1 MLIPGMNELP
11 STGRVAGIDFGTVRI
26 GIAVSDPGRLIAT
39 PIENYTRLGIDADAR
54 RFRRLVEEEEIVLFV
69 VGLPIHLSGDASAM
83 SIEARQF
90 GQWITETTGMPVVYH
105 DERLTSFEAEEILL
119 SAELSS
125 KKRKKRLDML
135 AAQRILS
142 GWIDSQREP
151 TSDQSKED

>member
-11 STGRVAGIDFGTVRI
+11 PTGRVAGIDFGTVRI

-39 PIENYTRLGIDADAR
+39 AVENYTRSGIDADAR

-69 VGLPIHLSGDASAM
+69 VGLPLHLSGDESAM
-83 SIEARQF
+83 SSEARQF

-105 DERLTSFEAEEILL
+105 DERLTSFEAEEMLL
-119 SAELSS
+119 SAELSR

-135 AAQRILS
+135 AAQRILA
-142 GWIDSQREP
+142 GWIDSQRKP
-151 TSDQSKED
+151 TPDQSSEG

>member
-39 PIENYTRLGIDADAR
+39 PIENYTRSGIDTDAR

-69 VGLPIHLSGDASAM
+69 VGLPLHISGDESAM

-90 GQWITETTGMPVVYH
+90 GQWITETTDMPVVYH
-105 DERLTSFEAEEILL
+105 DERLTSFEAEEMLL

-135 AAQRILS
+135 AAQRILA
-142 GWIDSQREP
+142 GWIDSQRP
-151 TSDQSKED
+151 PAPDQSPEE